1 MIKINYDVCVHIVCV
16 IGISVPDKEVKFLA
30 DIADVLPVA
39 YLLPTTSGPGLCS
52 LALSDFLLFQQ
63 NELLEFCQN
72 SSKYSG
78 SVENQAMYKYRIAGN
93 IRGTKFSRISRFA

>member
-1 MIKINYDVCVHIVCV
+1 MTLIKIHCDVCVHIMCI
-16 IGISVPDKEVKFLA
+16 IGISVPDDKVKALA
-30 DIADVLPVA
+30 DIADVLPVT
-39 YLLPTTSGPGLCS
+39 YLLPSTSGPGLCS

-78 SVENQAMYKYRIAGN
+78 SVEN
-93 IRGTKFSRISRFA
+93 